1 MPGIYSKPPR
11 RSEFASDICCLVEA
25 ATECLRCGGNF
36 ESYVQTLADEI
47 EKERNKA
54 REEAVK
60 ECVPQSD
67 TVELSL
73 GHDDD
78 GAKRRAKMQLFIARK
93 EMEVA
98 EVFFECG
105 VHNFFCKVIEV
116 PEQAT
121 NPAVFV
127 QLFNVYEVFQLV
139 EVDPFDDDLGLMSLL
154 TYFLSERHAYYI
166 DINWKDNEL
175 SHMQLFLSALLHF
188 ISFKAPPECNSTLS
202 RSTVSDASTD
212 EYQMFLQCTDTW
224 DFLQLTAIR
233 LLRSTLWTF
242 PPHRVL
248 KMTALLSFRLF
259 AFAGTGDENGLR
271 SSFFR
276 SLYTCTTPPLKPR
289 LVLSGVLVHRLL
301 RCPCSTCEFH
311 RRLLKLSRNRDEL
324 GVQGASEAKRQVCYA
339 LVRGGVG
346 HFLEQALNAARTAAG
361 NAQDLSVSLTGIFQA
376 AAWILLLCSWAYEE
390 VHQGHSI
397 LSANQMKLMKEIL
410 ETLEFF
416 YCLPSSALE
425 RSCDDAHSSLLRVV
439 ISLLLRAGVAERRS
453 MMHMGRPTFVK
464 LAASLCSKV
473 TQLTTLNCSEEKT
486 GEDTGVDSEH
496 EHAATCGEPVVP
508 SYGHTFTFSHLAHET
523 PQHTGLMARK
533 RVAALL
539 NSDSTSAVAVND
551 AVLDPKERALKSS
564 MVLFG
569 LMVLLFDP
577 ETGGSSLP
585 CRTATDQLQQND
597 EQQLLPPA
605 TIQLFMESCQSLLEL
620 YEYLHPRFA
629 HLQDAS
635 ERAGLSDTVDLAT
648 SRAPE
653 EATGQAGFDPREF
666 FLGVVGLMA
675 VLMGSLA
682 LQGVEQKRWR
692 FIPNPAANIQPA
704 NAGGFASAARA
715 TMTHYSKMQN
725 ETCQTIKKL
734 AGLVILRSE
743 QAAGM
748 VLRSQHLSAT

>member
-242 PPHRVL
+242 PPHRVVTRMAVCFSHVRCSGL
-248 KMTALLSFRLF
+248 LRRFTEQLANSSPDTEMIKLQIQTVSAVAFFGIGPSITRRAVRAALCWSC
-259 AFAGTGDENGLR
+259 
-271 SSFFR
+271 SSFACR
-276 SLYTCTTPPLKPR
+276 EE
-289 LVLSGVLVHRLL
+289 

-496 EHAATCGEPVVP
+496 EHAATC
-508 SYGHTFTFSHLAHET
+508 
-523 PQHTGLMARK
+523 
-533 RVAALL
+533 
-539 NSDSTSAVAVND
+539 DSTSAVAVND

-715 TMTHYSKMQN
+715 TMTHYSK
-725 ETCQTIKKL
+725 
-734 AGLVILRSE
+734 
-743 QAAGM
+743 AAGM